1 MNCATVHRVLLRNIC
16 ANLIDCWDA
25 LCQLPSDQPFLKMGR
40 GNCTKEEV
48 LQKLLDRCSKHFD
61 PSGEEGSEQRHPAP
75 PAGDGVVT
83 QSDANLGERAED
95 GVPSRLITYRSS
107 RNRSGDRQLTVAEAF
122 KKRREDAADRL
133 RVQTDTLQPVTEGV
147 SNDGERCD
155 QPESANTP
163 NDSVVAADSTHQ
175 QLDEFLDRISRDGER
190 RISPSATD
198 VTEGMRLTEAF
209 DGPPTE
215 MNANAAAPALCA
227 TVDPGT
233 STKMADEL
241 HIAAEV
247 LPNAVAEGEVG
258 HVNGAAVQDLPAST
272 ADTHACGAVDCD
284 QPCELGANCRSEMAA
299 TTAHDAC
306 ATASGDVQM
315 VDAAIHYGF
324 ENGQDGGPPLDE
336 DRDGG
341 VAPHT
346 EAEFPEDRPTTADG
360 APSAGFEE
368 LLQEQLLNP
377 TETGIEDLR
386 TFIRNIAT
394 VEQGIADRIQ
404 AAVMVGP
411 DIQGTDGSAG
421 GWAGA
426 MERNLQETAGVS
438 SVFHSTS
445 DKTAP
450 STSGTPST
458 SGEDEPHV
466 VRDEPIVEF
475 RDATEQLH
483 EALGGPAV
491 YVETETGF
499 AEVGQGRTGVTG
511 GVSDELL
518 LRMAGVMRSLA
529 AAAAEQ
535 NGRYSSYMRELGR
548 IIDSLDRRIHR
559 QQNLLRDRY
568 RDLCAQLG
576 KERQAMVDLR
586 DEMKENFNVTKRVLA
601 DAATSAFG
609 NQYDLV
615 LRSMKDTVMESVDK
629 ALARAALEARLKVVL
644 PSDYMESM
652 RRQVQG
658 GVAET
663 LAQVQMTSDRNAEIS
678 GKLEAICAVVDAK
691 LSAEQ
696 VSQLQMLGDVG
707 STLKQVRMASTMNA
721 LILESVKENLCE
733 AAREC
738 GRQMHADLVDRLAEV
753 RTVADRNEERLVKLK
768 EEIFAAVME
777 KRADAEKSQRQ
788 MHAALGEKVT
798 ELQVATT
805 ANAEFIVKLKG
816 EIFAAVVEQLTG
828 ERESQRKVLGVLK
841 EDICA
846 AVRETLINGRSALC
860 QEGLASVTAR
870 GRRVHDVEASAS
882 VDTINIQHNQT
893 SPDNAM
899 SCADS
904 GSASNDEATRE
915 RRGERSGS
923 NGGVVFPHRSCG
935 MPPRMTTAARV
946 ECLPAAIPG
955 GMDVEVPL
963 GGTKRAA
970 SRAAGAGTSP
980 PAANVR
986 GGTAADSKRQRLEV
1000 ERPSKPTSKEDA
1012 AGDSKGGHNGE
1023 GHVGGRMTYGSVW
1036 CFLNEPSAYI
1046 QETNVHEHLS
1056 PQATVSRGLI
1066 DDLTSARGRA
1076 DAVGETDIEGLREI
1090 GLQEAEDLM
1099 PVQADEYGKRWGI
1112 VRPFS
1117 GVPPL
1122 VFAAGISATLF
1133 ALLAALT
1140 GVPVDLGIEDGA
1152 LETARATID
1161 DEAIAQRAATAATR
1175 GVSALLEVAAEAHDK
1190 NDWEHVMSS
1199 KIFRHFGECSD
1210 EDTQSICRT
1219 PKDCVGK
1226 TVAGSCLHVIYE
1238 WTKILDKWAYIV
1250 DCPPNTKI
1258 QFGVGRLGKVE
1269 IQEEL
1274 EMALRSDL
1282 GDRVVE
1288 NVYATSAIAA
1298 GTNSK
1303 VGLPNQVV
1311 GAMKDP
1317 LDQSKG
1323 FEPQSRVV
1331 AINQPGSRAGDGTAR
1346 VGVAPEPNAMMIEI
1360 GKMVDAAVS
1369 AAVANAVNEG
1379 LLKRELLKVINS
1391 KLNAT
1396 VEPAQATAREKAP
1409 PPPTAHAP
1417 SGHERQTKPHDASP
1431 ELSMGAAEEVMTV
1444 WEFADSD
1451 GEVGTEVSDDSEG
1464 AAPILP
1470 ESEMDGKRQPR
1481 PSTFTITPQA
1491 AKIPRAAGDTNKQG
1505 GGMLTFDGVMRYL
1518 ADKMPGRNEED
1529 DENPIGALQ
1538 KVMETQQNPE
1548 LPEISEEKD
1557 GRQVEVQDHS
1567 KIVPD
1572 QLGKK
1577 FGVNRPFRSSGF
1589 FVRQKDS
1596 PQPKFF
1602 SEQTVGGRKRHMG
1615 CYTKKRRRDFTIAVC
1630 WSVFFP
1636 DVDLACYGM
1645 DLTDIQKW
1653 KAELDFAKRIPTD
1666 VWSVMN
1672 ELTLDRFDNFGN
1684 VMSFTKERVS
1694 KEVQWE
1700 TALTSEIAFAAT
1712 LQGSGAVPNRVN
1724 PLIFGAGLA
1733 ASLSVLWLGSL
1744 GHPQDKLQEVALNAA
1759 KASVNDSE
1767 VATKAAEAASCI
1779 PAAVIS
1785 FEDGVHDKHQWIPL
1799 LAEKIQS
1806 LLKDS
1811 QHDTALTMS
1820 RVASRVVVY
1829 WCQCS
1834 VATAGLR
1841 DNLKLFLNI
1850 LPSKRGSKNKVL
1862 GAHGKSKTKE

>member
-16 ANLIDCWDA
+16 AN
-25 LCQLPSDQPFLKMGR
+25 
-40 GNCTKEEV
+40 
-48 LQKLLDRCSKHFD
+48 
-61 PSGEEGSEQRHPAP
+61 
-75 PAGDGVVT
+75 
-83 QSDANLGERAED
+83 
-95 GVPSRLITYRSS
+95 
-107 RNRSGDRQLTVAEAF
+107 
-122 KKRREDAADRL
+122 
-133 RVQTDTLQPVTEGV
+133 TDTLQPLTEGV

-155 QPESANTP
+155 QPESADTP

-215 MNANAAAPALCA
+215 MNANAAAPALCP

-233 STKMADEL
+233 STKMTDEL

-258 HVNGAAVQDLPAST
+258 ECGNVNGAAVQDLPAST
-272 ADTHACGAVDCD
+272 ADTHACGAVECD
-284 QPCELGANCRSEMAA
+284 QPCELGANSRSEMAA
-299 TTAHDAC
+299 TTSHDAC

-315 VDAAIHYGF
+315 VDEAIHHGF
-324 ENGQDGGPPLDE
+324 ENGQDGGPSLDE

-341 VAPHT
+341 VAPQT
-346 EAEFPEDRPTTADG
+346 KVEFPKDRPTTADR

-386 TFIRNIAT
+386 TFIRNIAS

-411 DIQGTDGSAG
+411 DIQGKDGSAG
-421 GWAGA
+421 GGAGA
-426 MERNLQETAGVS
+426 MERNLEETAGVS

-445 DKTAP
+445 DETAP

-475 RDATEQLH
+475 RDAAEQLH

-535 NGRYSSYMRELGR
+535 NGRYSSHMRELGR
-548 IIDSLDRRIHR
+548 LIDSLDRRIHR
-559 QQNLLRDRY
+559 QQNLLGDRY

-576 KERQAMVDLR
+576 KERQTMVDLR

-609 NQYDLV
+609 NQYDLE

-663 LAQVQMTSDRNAEIS
+663 LAQVQMTCDGNAEIS
-678 GKLEAICAVVDAK
+678 GRLEAICAAVDAK

-696 VSQLQMLGDVG
+696 VSQLEMLGDVG
-707 STLKQVRMASTMNA
+707 STLEQVRMASTMNA
-721 LILESVKENLCE
+721 QILESVKEKLCE
-733 AAREC
+733 AAQEC

-753 RTVADRNEERLVKLK
+753 RTVADRNEERLVKLE

-777 KRADAEKSQRQ
+777 KP
-788 MHAALGEKVT
+788 
-798 ELQVATT
+798 
-805 ANAEFIVKLKG
+805 
-816 EIFAAVVEQLTG
+816 
-828 ERESQRKVLGVLK
+828 
-841 EDICA
+841 
-846 AVRETLINGRSALC
+846 LC

-882 VDTINIQHNQT
+882 VDGISIQHNQT

-935 MPPRMTTAARV
+935 MPPRMTTATRV
-946 ECLPAAIPG
+946 ESLPAAIPG
-955 GMDVEVPL
+955 GMDAEVPL

-1000 ERPSKPTSKEDA
+1000 ERPSKPTSKEAA

-1036 CFLNEPSAYI
+1036 CFLNEPFAYI

-1066 DDLTSARGRA
+1066 DDLASARGCA
-1076 DAVGETDIEGLREI
+1076 DAVGETDIEGLRET
-1090 GLQEAEDLM
+1090 GPQEAEDLM
-1099 PVQADEYGKRWGI
+1099 PVQADEYGKQWGI
-1112 VRPFS
+1112 VRPFRS
-1117 GVPPL
+1117 SGFGVRHKGTAQQRFCSEQTVGGRKRTMGCHKDESLRNFTVAVCWMAYFPDTDLLHYKMSENDVKSWANELEFARKVPTGVWSVMNELNLDRLENGVPPL

-1133 ALLAALT
+1133 ALLAAST

-1219 PKDCVGK
+1219 PKDCVGN

-1323 FEPQSRVV
+1323 FEPQSRVE

-1360 GKMVDAAVS
+1360 GKMVDAAVA

-1379 LLKRELLKVINS
+1379 RFHVQLLGDVHESLEKAIKKGMDSAAALLRVEISSGFEVLKRELLKVIDS

-1409 PPPTAHAP
+1409 PPPNAHAP

-1451 GEVGTEVSDDSEG
+1451 GEVGTAVSDDSEG

-1470 ESEMDGKRQPR
+1470 ESEMDGKRRPR

-1505 GGMLTFDGVMRYL
+1505 GGMLTFDGIMRYL
-1518 ADKMPGRNEED
+1518 ADKMPGWNEED

-1602 SEQTVGGRKRHMG
+1602 SEQTV
-1615 CYTKKRRRDFTIAVC
+1615 VC

-1653 KAELDFAKRIPTD
+1653 KAELDFAKRIPTG

-1700 TALTSEIAFAAT
+1700 TALTSGIAFAAT
-1712 LQGSGAVPNRVN
+1712 MQGSGAVPNRVN

-1733 ASLSVLWLGSL
+1733 ASLSVL
-1744 GHPQDKLQEVALNAA
+1744 
-1759 KASVNDSE
+1759 
-1767 VATKAAEAASCI
+1767 
-1779 PAAVIS
+1779 
-1785 FEDGVHDKHQWIPL
+1785 
-1799 LAEKIQS
+1799 
-1806 LLKDS
+1806 
-1811 QHDTALTMS
+1811 
-1820 RVASRVVVY
+1820 
-1829 WCQCS
+1829 
-1834 VATAGLR
+1834 
-1841 DNLKLFLNI
+1841 
-1850 LPSKRGSKNKVL
+1850 
-1862 GAHGKSKTKE
+1862 